1 MKLSSLLLVGVALW
15 FSGCASYSDTTT
27 SQQLSSDMYRI
38 SMRGSTYNES
48 SDAQDFTLLKAAEI
62 TIDAGD
68 RYFSIINSQDQT
80 RTSSYTTNGSSE
92 SHTTANASMFGN
104 YITGTANTTTS
115 YTPGQTHFYIK
126 PGADVLIQTYVDKPD
141 GNSFDAQEVIKYLG
155 QLYNPER
162 WGEPADGPVKR
173 VTTKAMLGKL
183 FSN

>member
-1 MKLSSLLLVGVALW
+1 MKLSSLLLIGSAL
-15 FSGCASYSDTTT
+15 FLSGCASYSDTTT

-62 TIDAGD
+62 TIDAGN
-68 RYFSIINSQDQT
+68 RYFSIVDNKDRT
-80 RTSSYTTNGSSE
+80 RIGSYTTSGSSE
-92 SHTTANASMFGN
+92 SHTTADATIIGN
-104 YITGTANTTTS
+104 YATGTANTTTT
-115 YTPGQTHFYIK
+115 YTPGQTHTYIK
-126 PGADVLIQTYVDKPD
+126 PGADVLIKTYAGKPD

-162 WGEPADGPVKR
+162 WGEPADGPIKR